1 MFDTLKLYLRQD
13 SVRDVDLLAEMPV
26 YLENITEH
34 CKNDN
39 DEIYYSGS
47 LNNLRISVSERG
59 VSIKGSLAKYYLS
72 DNMQTLRRQD
82 TEQAI
87 QKLSDDLHLPIK
99 EAQVSRVDF
108 AHNFIMNYEPKVYY
122 PYLRESR
129 YFDRFIQPESLY
141 YSNKSRALLFYDKPV
156 EAKFKGYKIHE
167 VWTGKHVLRYEIR
180 YQKRLAKQLKVPEVR
195 ARTLYDEQFYIKLT
209 DRYISDFKSIH
220 KNAKISL
227 DSENMATVKDFWDQM
242 ALMKIK
248 EIGQDG
254 AVDLVEELRAK
265 EVFDKPEYY
274 SRLKKQIRDKSNKFQ
289 ASDSTPL
296 IEELEGKISALK
308 RYYR

>member
-13 SVRDVDLLAEMPV
+13 SVRDTDLLAETPV
-26 YLENITEH
+26 YLEDTTAHE
-34 CKNDN
+34 KQDQ
-39 DEIYYSGS
+39 IYYSGT
-47 LNNLRISVSERG
+47 LKNLRIYVSERG
-59 VSIKGSLAKYYLS
+59 VSMQGSLAKYYLL

-108 AHNFIMNYEPKVYY
+108 AHNFIMKYKPEVYY
-122 PYLRESR
+122 PYLGESQYFKR
-129 YFDRFIQPESLY
+129 YIQPESLY
-141 YSNKSRALLFYDKPV
+141 YKNGNRTKLFYDKPT
-156 EAKFKGYKIHE
+156 EAKSGGYRIPE
-167 VWTGKHVLRYEIR
+167 VWTGKNVLRYEIR
-180 YQKRLAKQLKVPEVR
+180 YRRRLDKQFKEPEVR
-195 ARTLYDEQFYIKLT
+195 AKTLYEEKFYIKLIN
-209 DRYISDFKSIH
+209 RYVSDFKSIH

-227 DSENMATVKDFWDQM
+227 DIENMATVKDFWDQM
-242 ALMKIK
+242 ALLMIDK
-248 EIGQDG
+248 IGQDG

-308 RYYR
+308 KYYR

>member
-1 MFDTLKLYLRQD
+1 MYDTLKLYLRQD
-13 SVRDVDLLAEMPV
+13 SVKDVDLLAETPV
-26 YLENITEH
+26 FLENITEH
-34 CKNDN
+34 SKN

-47 LNNLRISVSERG
+47 LNNLRMYVSEKG
-59 VSIKGSLAKYYLS
+59 VSINGSIAKYYLS

-99 EAQVSRVDF
+99 KANVSRIDF
-108 AHNFIMNYEPKVYY
+108 AHNFIMQYKPDVYY
-122 PYLRESR
+122 PYLGESQ
-129 YFDRFIQPESLY
+129 YFNRFQQPKSLY
-141 YSNKSRALLFYDKPV
+141 YSNDSRTLLFYDKPV
-156 EAKFKGYKIHE
+156 EAKSKGYRIPE
-167 VWTGKHVLRYEIR
+167 VWSDQNVLRYEIR
-180 YQKRLAKQLKVPEVR
+180 YRRRLSKQFKEPEVR

-209 DRYISDFKSIH
+209 DRYVSDFKSIH
-220 KNAKISL
+220 KNVKISL

-242 ALMKIK
+242 ALLSI
-248 EIGQDG
+248 ERIGQAG

-274 SRLKKQIRDKSNKFQ
+274 SRLKKQIRDKSKKFQ

-296 IEELEGKISALK
+296 IDELESKISALK